1 MQGEKILFYSGNSKN
16 TTFFLVTLRSVH
28 VKTPGLGYTIQ
39 VERYKNYKLWESLLT
54 GLKESFSYRK
64 KRIYKKKLP
73 VSEE

>member
-1 MQGEKILFYSGNSKN
+1 MQGEKILFYFGNSKN

-64 KRIYKKKLP
+64 KRIYKKNYR
-73 VSEE
+73 